1 MFSFVSKQTLDA
13 LRNIS
18 FDVFTDV
25 QQIPS
30 SLRLPHANELQVEL
44 NRVLHLYHQRIQWE
58 SNNVHLV
65 NQTISS
71 GLWNM
76 DIGPGNQVTAAY
88 WSDDFRHMI
97 GYTSVQDFP
106 DRLESWSDLLHPE
119 DKERTLQLFVQTL
132 SDPTGKTRYDLEYR
146 LKTRDRGYRWYRAAG
161 NVQRNQQGR
170 AVQFIGIFVDVN
182 DEHQRKA
189 ELARVLKR
197 YSAIDYVTTQGSFYI
212 KLYRNTLKA
221 SENVVWFSEPF
232 RKQLGFL
239 GEADFP
245 NQLNQWLDRIHP
257 EDLPGFL
264 QEVNNCISQQNGMFE
279 TEYRIQHRNGTY
291 LWVHA
296 DIRVGKEQNDR
307 ELSMVGVISD
317 ITQMH
322 NTRELV
328 EQNMNAHVHTLGD
341 CLEKINQM
349 IGENTEAM
357 QQVMKRQA
365 ELAQILKDSQEQMEQ
380 TASAVSAIQNISR
393 QTNLLSLNASV
404 EAARAGNAGKG
415 FAVVADEVRS
425 LAQNSDTVSKEISTD
440 LNQMQEYVQ
449 NVAQQFELLNEEI
462 ANQDKK
468 NVHHWSDC
476 RGNRQ
481 HRIRCEKGFGQPAG
495 PVTALRLIKQQN
507 ERPPFG
513 GLSFAFSRAFWQRHK
528 ERSVR
533 NGPFRT
539 DRQRI
544 YAYFLG
550 FLMLACAGLY
560 P

>member
-1 MFSFVSKQTLDA
+1 MFSYGNKQTIDA

-25 QQIPS
+25 QKTPS
-30 SLRLPHANELQVEL
+30 SLQLPHADGLQTEL
-44 NRVLHLYHQRIQWE
+44 NRVLALYHQRIQWE

-97 GYTSVQDFP
+97 GYNSVQDFP

-119 DKERTLQLFVQTL
+119 DKDRTLQLFVQTL
-132 SDPTGKTRYDLEYR
+132 ADPTGRTKYDLEYR

-161 NVQRNQQGR
+161 NVHRNQEGR

-182 DEHQRKA
+182 DEHERKVELDHMLQRYA
-189 ELARVLKR
+189 
-197 YSAIDYVTTQGSFYI
+197 AIDYVTTQGSFYI

-221 SENVVWFSEPF
+221 PENEAWFSDPF

-239 GEADFP
+239 GETDFP

-264 QEVNNCISQQNGMFE
+264 QEVNNCISQQNGLFE
-279 TEYRIQHRNGTY
+279 TEYRIQHRNGAY

-296 DIRVGKEQNDR
+296 VIRVDKEQNSR
-307 ELSMVGVISD
+307 NLSMVGVISD
-317 ITQMH
+317 ITQLH

-328 EQNMNAHVHTLGD
+328 EQNMNTHVHTLGD

-365 ELAQILKDSQEQMEQ
+365 ELAQILKNSQEQMEQ

-468 NVHHWSDC
+468 MSTIGQIVEEIDATVSDVKKVLD
-476 RGNRQ
+476 NLLEQ
-481 HRIRCEKGFGQPAG
+481 
-495 PVTALRLIKQQN
+495 
-507 ERPPFG
+507 
-513 GLSFAFSRAFWQRHK
+513 
-528 ERSVR
+528 
-533 NGPFRT
+533 
-539 DRQRI
+539 
-544 YAYFLG
+544 
-550 FLMLACAGLY
+550 
-560 P
+560 